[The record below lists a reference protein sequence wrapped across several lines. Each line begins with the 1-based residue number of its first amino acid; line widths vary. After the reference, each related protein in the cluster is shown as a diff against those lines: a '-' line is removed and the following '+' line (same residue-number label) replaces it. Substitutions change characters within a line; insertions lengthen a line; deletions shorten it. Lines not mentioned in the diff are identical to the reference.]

1 MKPAPFWQ
9 RKTSIV
15 LLCCA
20 CVIPLPALSLAI
32 SAADEGSANRVQ
44 ALTHDRIHLA
54 QGRQCE
60 TRMGPFVTQETAW
73 QRWRQARSQG
83 RAVSQSVVPCH
94 GQGIRGYCFFVF
106 HAC

>member
-20 CVIPLPALSLAI
+20 GVMQLLALSLA
-32 SAADEGSANRVQ
+32 AADDGSANRIQ
-44 ALTHDRIHLA
+44 ALTHDRVHLA

-83 RAVSQSVVPCH
+83 RAVGQSVVPCH